1 MAAYSWPLSR
11 QTVLDLNGNAVAGA
25 QLRFFLAGTT
35 TPLIAYADDALSVPL
50 PAYPD
55 FIPSDA
61 YGRWPRVYLPYGSY
75 KEEVRSAAGVLL
87 WNDDGI
93 ANPAPASSGGGG
105 TVPDSERFKTGDP
118 KWSFEPGQISGFVR
132 CNAMTIGNAAS
143 GATERANADTEALF
157 IWLWTRLDNT
167 VCPVSGGRGVSGAV
181 DYAAG
186 KTLQLPDLRG
196 RPLYGLDTMG
206 NAAANRLAGATFAYG
221 NASTTGSYGG
231 AATTTLSQANLPA
244 VSPTISVSDTTQKSV
259 SITTANI
266 QVGTGSTQQ
275 VVTNV
280 LTAGGA
286 TTVQTTGTTGGSVTA
301 SIAALGSGTAFSNM
315 PPFMLVSWHLKL

>member
-1 MAAYSWPLSR
+1 MAAFSWPLSR

-132 CNAMTIGNAAS
+132 LNALTIGNAAS

-157 IWLWTRLDNT
+157 IWLWSRLDNT
-167 VCPVSGGRGVSGAV
+167 VCPVAGGRGVSGAV

-186 KTLQLPDLRG
+186 KTLGLPDWRG
-196 RPLYGLDTMG
+196 RAPFGLDTMG
-206 NAAANRLAGATFAYG
+206 NSAANRLAGATFDQG
-221 NASTTGSYGG
+221 NSSTSGSYGG
-231 AATTTLSQANLPA
+231 RATNTLAQANLPA
-244 VSPTISVSDTTQKSV
+244 VAPTGTVTGTLNNITAVTGAGSV
-259 SITTANI
+259 SITP
-266 QVGTGSTQQ
+266 
-275 VVTNV
+275 
-280 LTAGGA
+280 GGA
-286 TTVQTTGTTGGSVTA
+286 GTSAAQGLYSSSLPVTFSSPLTFTGN
-301 SIAALGSGTAFSNM
+301 ALGSSAAFNNM
-315 PPFMLVSWHLKL
+315 PGFGLVTWHLKL

>member
-1 MAAYSWPLSR
+1 MAAFSWPLSR

-50 PAYPD
+50 PASPD

-61 YGRWPRVYLPYGSY
+61 HGRWPRVYLPYRNY
-75 KEEVRSAAGVLL
+75 REEVRSAAGVLL

-93 ANPAPASSGGGG
+93 ANPPPASSGGGG

-132 CNAMTIGNAAS
+132 LNALTIGNASS

-157 IWLWTRLDNT
+157 IWLWSRLDNT

-186 KTLQLPDLRG
+186 KTLGLPDWRG
-196 RPLYGLDTMG
+196 RAPFGLDTMG
-206 NAAANRLAGATFAYG
+206 NAAASRLTGATFDHGNATTPGAYG
-221 NASTTGSYGG
+221 GRASN
-231 AATTTLSQANLPA
+231 TLVQANLPA
-244 VSPTISVSDTTQKSV
+244 VAPTGTVSG
-259 SITTANI
+259 SINNI
-266 QVGTGSTQQ
+266 T
-275 VVTNV
+275 V
-280 LTAGGA
+280 LTSIGSVAITPGGA
-286 TTVQTTGTTGGSVTA
+286 GDAAAKNPVTSSVPISFNGPLTF
-301 SIAALGSGTAFSNM
+301 SGNPLGSSAAFNGM
-315 PPFMLVSWHLKL
+315 PGFGLVTWHLKL